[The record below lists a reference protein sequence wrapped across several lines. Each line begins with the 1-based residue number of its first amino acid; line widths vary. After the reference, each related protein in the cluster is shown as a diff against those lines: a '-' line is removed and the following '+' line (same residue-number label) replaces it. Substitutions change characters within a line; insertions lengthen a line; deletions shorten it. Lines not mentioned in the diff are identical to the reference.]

1 MRNRYFLVADL
12 FLVVCAALLAF
23 ALRFDWLFFRNRP
36 EVPLFVAAALVVK
49 PLTFLVLGLY
59 RRLWRYASIGDLI
72 AIVIAN
78 TVASLVLSI
87 LVVTALATGV
97 IVEFSRSV
105 LLVDL
110 LLTVAFTGGARF
122 SERVL
127 GESQGRHRKVTDA
140 GSAVRHRVL
149 IVGAGNAG
157 AMVAREC
164 RRNPQLGLD
173 VVGFLDDA
181 VVKHGKRIAG
191 LRVFGPVDSL
201 ETVVPAQRIDQ
212 VVIAMPTAPGSAIR
226 VLADTCR
233 RLEVPSKILPG
244 VYEILGDRIT
254 VRRLRDVEITDLLR
268 RKPVQHENPN
278 LDYVVD
284 QVVLVTGAGGSIG
297 SELCRQVA
305 MAKPRC
311 LVLVGHG
318 ENSIFDIDAELR
330 RAFPALELKTIIA
343 DIRDGTRIRELF
355 DEVRPA
361 VVFHAAAHKHVP
373 LMEGNPEEAVTN
385 NIIGTARLRH
395 ASVRAGAD
403 RFVLI
408 SSDKAVSPG
417 NIMGASKRVAEQMVH
432 LAARTHGRA
441 FVVVRFGN
449 VLGSRGSV
457 VPIFKQQI
465 ERGGPLTITHPDV
478 QRYFMTIP
486 EAVQLVLQAGGLGR
500 GGEVLVLTMG
510 PLVKVVDLAQDLV
523 RLSGLDPQE
532 ISVVFTGLRPGDKLI
547 EELWEDDAQVVATT
561 NRDLFSVIERSRHE
575 AEAAIAETFAAV
587 ATYDWPQPAQ
597 VGRLVDVCRQM
608 IANGRTAGNKED
620 SSTRFPD
627 AHI

>member
-59 RRLWRYASIGDLI
+59 WRLWRYASIGDLI

-78 TVASLVLSI
+78 SVASLVLSI
-87 LVVTALATGV
+87 LVVTALATGA

-105 LLVDL
+105 LLIDF
-110 LLTVAFTGGARF
+110 LLTVTFTGGARF

-127 GESQGRHRKVTDA
+127 GESQGRYRKVREA
-140 GSAVRHRVL
+140 GSTARHRML

-164 RRNPQLGLD
+164 RRNPQLGLH

-191 LRVFGPVDSL
+191 VPVLGPVDSL
-201 ETVVPAQRIDQ
+201 EAVVPAHRIDQ

-226 VLADTCR
+226 VLVETCR

-268 RKPVQHENPN
+268 REPVRHENPN
-278 LDYVVD
+278 LDYVAD

-305 MAKPRC
+305 MARPRC

-330 RAFPALELKTIIA
+330 RAFPALDLRSVIA
-343 DIRDGTRIRELF
+343 DIRDGSRIRELF
-355 DEVRPA
+355 TEVRPA

-373 LMEGNPEEAVTN
+373 LMEANPEEAVTN
-385 NIIGTARLRH
+385 NIIGTARLLH

-500 GGEVLVLTMG
+500 GGEVFVLNMG
-510 PLVKVVDLAQDLV
+510 PLVKVVDLAHDLV

-532 ISVVFTGLRPGDKLI
+532 IPVVFTGLRPGEKLI
-547 EELWEDDAQVVATT
+547 EELWEDDAQVDATT

-575 AEAAIAETFAAV
+575 AQSAIAETFAAV
-587 ATYDWPQPAQ
+587 ATWDWPQPPLI
-597 VGRLVDVCRQM
+597 GRLVDVCRQM
-608 IANGRTAGNKED
+608 IANGHAAGD
-620 SSTRFPD
+620 GQDPSSRFPD
-627 AHI
+627 ART